1 MAASVARCGVSF
13 PKKKGVE
20 YHTSLIWLIL
30 LSLGKMTW
38 DNALEVPKDNCT
50 AIKISWSRC
59 VGIAR
64 KWNWS
69 SVFVSNE
76 KPIKDTKRSNE
87 ETLSTI
93 SSLLLHKAL

>member
-38 DNALEVPKDNCT
+38 DNALYGNKFLGAVALVLLE
-50 AIKISWSRC
+50 SR
-59 VGIAR
+59 
-64 KWNWS
+64 NWI

-76 KPIKDTKRSNE
+76 KPTKDTKRSNE

-93 SSLLLHKAL
+93 SSLLLHEAL